1 VLLAAA
7 AGVTVWA
14 VNGRPSQEEVSRAV
28 NPPPPPAVSNG
39 QVTMRIWRKLPN
51 GKAAKLRLSDPD
63 AMPLYKGDLFRIEAR
78 TNVPA
83 YLYLFWVN
91 TEGKAEPVYPW
102 IPGKWNTRPQQE
114 APLTELSLPPEFNK
128 GFPIK
133 GDKEG
138 METLLMLARPTPW
151 ALSDEEIRQLF
162 AGLKPQRPVQDRY
175 ATVWFENGKI
185 VERDPERTR
194 QQFDTQRINDPVL
207 ELQEVLLRRL
217 QPEHAAFTSAVSFAH
232 AGAED

>member
-7 AGVTVWA
+7 TGVTVWA

-28 NPPPPPAVSNG
+28 NPPLPPEVISG
-39 QVTMRIWRKLPN
+39 QVTMRIWRKLPS
-51 GKAAKLRLSDPD
+51 GKAAKLGLTDPD
-63 AMPLYKGDLFRIEAR
+63 AMPLYKGDQFRIEAR

-83 YLYLFWVN
+83 YLYLFKIN
-91 TEGKAEPVYPW
+91 TEGKAAPVYPW
-102 IPGKWNTRPQQE
+102 KPGAWDTRPKQE
-114 APLTELSLPPEFNK
+114 TPVAELHLPPEFNL
-128 GFPIK
+128 GYRIT

-138 METLLMLARPTPW
+138 METLLLLARPTPW
-151 ALSDEEIRQLF
+151 PLTDAEIRQLF

-175 ATVWFENGKI
+175 AAVWFENGKI
-185 VERDPERTR
+185 VAGDPERTR

-217 QPEHAAFTSAVSFAH
+217 QPEHATFTSAVSFAH